1 MIAAFSKRE
10 IMKSCLIVDNSRV
23 IRRVARQIFATAGF
37 DCEEAENG
45 QLALDVCRTKPPDF
59 IRLDW
64 NMR

>member
-1 MIAAFSKRE
+1 
-10 IMKSCLIVDNSRV
+10 MKSCLIVDNSRV